1 MTLFYDFGK
10 FCKKKCLTDLV
21 KFFILTSM
29 IFCVV
34 GCNLDTVTEEK
45 NTTGTI
51 QGTVIYDNATVS
63 DYSGIQVSLF
73 SSNGLMASNNCI
85 SRTIVTKS
93 RSLESVGITNS
104 KGEYIFENV
113 PEGVYTIY
121 ASSNSST
128 QKAVATNVVVRASET
143 VTPDVLGL
151 TATGSLEGY
160 VEIDYSTDGVLG
172 LDVFIPG
179 TSFIAKV
186 DGTGYFKISNIPIDT
201 GYELYIQ
208 KGDKVLKLCSS
219 EDIDNALTNSGYLGY
234 SYLDSAELG
243 SCSIRWLGSFWEV
256 PENPELYDAYFNMID
271 NCSYIWDGNFWDS
284 FGTARGI
291 NWRGSWTS
299 HEKIH
304 YPDLY
309 DAYYNEK
316 DGCSYIYTEDGWVLL
331 AKGGADGL
339 SINWRGSYT
348 SSDNISNPQHYDA
361 YFNTTDGCSYIYNS
375 TCCRWELLVKSNN
388 GINWLGEYY
397 DSSSISNPQN
407 FDAYYDCTT
416 GCSYIYMNG
425 WWYLLAEAGRDGE
438 DGVDGVSINWRGN
451 YSSSDD
457 IYAPQYFD
465 AYYNTSDGCSYIYTW
480 GSWQLLAKAGE
491 DGVDGVNGDTGA
503 SIKWRGSYS
512 TSEAIYEPQYLDAY
526 YNSTDGCSY
535 IYTTD
540 NTWCLLARNGIDG
553 IDGTSIKWRGSFYSN
568 PNYPRLL
575 DAYYNTTDG
584 CSYIYTEDGWK
595 LLAQKG
601 DTGENGVSIKWLG
614 SYTDSSKISNPKV
627 LNAYYNTT
635 DGCSY
640 IYTGSSWQLLARKGS
655 DGATSSGDGS
665 IRWLGSFVDFNEV
678 PNPDAMDA
686 FFNETTGCSYIYNGT
701 EWILLAQSG
710 ADGAAGNDGISINWL
725 GSYANTNFIHG
736 PKYLDAYWNTT
747 ENCAYIYDG
756 EKWTVLAKGPA
767 SGGSGSTDPT
777 IGTEAGANIVGTTL
791 VSWENPQGVIR
802 IPNGVTDIA
811 EGVFYNKDDITRV
824 IIPSSVVSIGKE
836 AFYDCYNLTSVEF
849 LGPGLKIIGESAFA
863 GCENLANIVLPN
875 TLTTIG
881 IAAFMYCKNITTV
894 NIPNSV
900 VTIGND
906 AYRYCSMLRTLTIGS
921 GVTNLEEYIFGDCDT
936 LTSVTIP
943 DNVLRISVRLFVECD
958 SLSEVH
964 ASGTW
969 SDNEGNSN
977 KVITVEDLK
986 RSDYM
991 AGYSDITWT
1000 RDTN

>member
-1 MTLFYDFGK
+1 MILFYDFGK

-21 KFFILTSM
+21 KFFILASM

-128 QKAVATNVVVRASET
+128 QKAVATNVVVRSSET

-151 TATGSLEGY
+151 TATGSLRGY
-160 VEIDYSTDGVLG
+160 VKIDYSTDGVLG

-179 TSFIAKV
+179 TSFLAKV
-186 DGTGYFKISNIPIDT
+186 DRDGCFEISNIPLNT
-201 GYELYIQ
+201 GYEIYIQ
-208 KGDKVLKLCSS
+208 KGDKVLKLYST
-219 EDIDNALTNSGYLGY
+219 EDIDNAFSTSGYLGY

-243 SCSIRWLGSFWEV
+243 SDSFKWLGPWHEP
-256 PENPELYDAYFNMID
+256 PENPKLNDAYFD
-271 NCSYIWDGNFWDS
+271 YDDGCSYIWDGHEWSKLAQAGKS
-284 FGTARGI
+284 FNWIGTYDDDTEIDDPQYLDLYYNATDGTSYFYNGYSWRRLTKGI
-291 NWRGSWTS
+291 NWIGSRQYAPSW
-299 HEKIH
+299 
-304 YPDLY
+304 PNLL
-309 DAYYNEK
+309 DAYYNEN
-316 DGCSYIYTEDGWVLL
+316 DGCSYIYTSNGWELL
-331 AKGGADGL
+331 AKNGNNGTFM
-339 SINWRGSYT
+339 NWRGSYSS
-348 SSDNISNPQHYDA
+348 SSDISNPQHLDAYYNTTDGCSYIYNDYGYWELLASSGKDGRAINWIGSRDYAPYYPNILDAYYNENDGCSYIYTSNGWELLAEKGDAGVDGKSINWKGSYSYSSYISNPQLLDA
-361 YFNTTDGCSYIYNS
+361 YFNTTDGCSYIYTYS
-375 TCCRWELLVKSNN
+375 
-388 GINWLGEYY
+388 
-397 DSSSISNPQN
+397 
-407 FDAYYDCTT
+407 
-416 GCSYIYMNG
+416 G
-425 WWYLLAEAGRDGE
+425 W
-438 DGVDGVSINWRGN
+438 S
-451 YSSSDD
+451 
-457 IYAPQYFD
+457 
-465 AYYNTSDGCSYIYTW
+465 
-480 GSWQLLAKAGE
+480 LLAKK
-491 DGVDGVNGDTGA
+491 GDTGA
-503 SIKWRGSYS
+503 
-512 TSEAIYEPQYLDAY
+512 
-526 YNSTDGCSY
+526 DGK
-535 IYTTD
+535 D
-540 NTWCLLARNGIDG
+540 GKDGIDG
-553 IDGTSIKWRGSFYSN
+553 IDGMDGKDGTSINWRGSYSSASEISN
-568 PNYPRLL
+568 KKYL

-584 CSYIYTEDGWK
+584 CSYIYTGSGWQLLVQAGLDGI
-595 LLAQKG
+595 
-601 DTGENGVSIKWLG
+601 SIKWLG
-614 SYTDSSKISNPKV
+614 SYSNSSKISNPQV

-640 IYTGSSWQLLARKGS
+640 IYNGSQWELLTRKGT

-665 IRWLGSFVDFNEV
+665 IRWLGSFVNFNEV

-686 FFNETTGCSYIYNGT
+686 FFNESTGCSYIYNGT
-701 EWILLAQSG
+701 KWVLLAQ
-710 ADGAAGNDGISINWL
+710 AGLNGVSVNWL
-725 GSYANTNFIHG
+725 GSYANTNFIHE

-811 EGVFYNKDDITRV
+811 EGVFYDRYDITRV

-836 AFYDCYNLTSVEF
+836 AFASCENLTSVEF
-849 LGPGLKIIGESAFA
+849 LGPGLEIICERAFD
-863 GCENLANIVLPN
+863 GCNNLANIVLPN

-881 IAAFMYCKNITTV
+881 IAAFMDCKNITTV

-969 SDNEGNSN
+969 SDGEGNSN
-977 KVITVEDLK
+977 KVITAEDLK

>member
-21 KFFILTSM
+21 KFFILASM

-34 GCNLDTVTEEK
+34 GCNLDTVTEEKNTTGTIQK

-151 TATGSLEGY
+151 TATGSLSGQVY
-160 VEIDYSTDGVLG
+160 IDSRTDGVLG

-186 DGTGYFKISNIPIDT
+186 DEDGYFEISNIPIST

-208 KGDKVLKLCSS
+208 KGEKVLQLYDS
-219 EDIDNALTNSGYLGY
+219 EEIDFAFYYSVGLGT
-234 SYLDSAELG
+234 SYLNSAELETV
-243 SCSIRWLGSFWEV
+243 SFKWLGSFWET
-256 PENPELYDAYFNMID
+256 PENPELNNAYFN
-271 NCSYIWDGNFWDS
+271 
-284 FGTARGI
+284 
-291 NWRGSWTS
+291 
-299 HEKIH
+299 
-304 YPDLY
+304 
-309 DAYYNEK
+309 YN
-316 DGCSYIYTEDGWVLL
+316 DGCSYIWNGYYWDLL
-331 AKGGADGL
+331 AKSGEDGEDGENGL
-339 SINWRGSYT
+339 AGKSINWRGSYT
-348 SSDNISNPQHYDA
+348 SSDNISSPQYLDVYYNSTDCCSYIYDKWGRWELLAKGGRFINWVGSYSSSSEINNPQYLDAYYDITDGCSYIYDGHYWEVLAASGRDGEDGKSGKSINWIGSYTSSDNISYPQYLDA
-361 YFNTTDGCSYIYNS
+361 YFNTTDGCSYI
-375 TCCRWELLVKSNN
+375 WN
-388 GINWLGEYY
+388 GYY
-397 DSSSISNPQN
+397 WD
-407 FDAYYDCTT
+407 
-416 GCSYIYMNG
+416 
-425 WWYLLAEAGRDGE
+425 LLAKSGNDGI
-438 DGVDGVSINWRGN
+438 DGADGNDGQDGKSINWRGSF
-451 YSSSDD
+451 SSANE
-457 IYAPQYFD
+457 INNPQH
-465 AYYNTSDGCSYIYTW
+465 
-480 GSWQLLAKAGE
+480 
-491 DGVDGVNGDTGA
+491 
-503 SIKWRGSYS
+503 
-512 TSEAIYEPQYLDAY
+512 LDAY
-526 YNSTDGCSY
+526 RNSTDGCSY
-535 IYTTD
+535 IYISEGVYTPR
-540 NTWCLLARNGIDG
+540 WQLLASKGEDG
-553 IDGTSIKWRGSFYSN
+553 ASINWRGSYASSN
-568 PNYPRLL
+568 QISYPQKL
-575 DAYYNTTDG
+575 DAYYNTIDG
-584 CSYIYTEDGWK
+584 CSYIYNGSRWE

-601 DTGENGVSIKWLG
+601 DTGETGMSIKWKGNCSDL
-614 SYTDSSKISNPKV
+614 STISNPQV
-627 LNAYYNTT
+627 LDAYYNIT

-640 IYTGSSWQLLARKGS
+640 IYDGNTWHLLARKGT

-665 IRWLGSFVDFNEV
+665 IRWLGSFVNFNEV

-686 FFNETTGCSYIYNGT
+686 FFNESTGCSYIYNGT
-701 EWILLAQSG
+701 KWVLLAQ
-710 ADGAAGNDGISINWL
+710 AGLNGISINWL
-725 GSYANTNFIHG
+725 GSYANTNFIHE

>member
-151 TATGSLEGY
+151 TATNSIVGRIT
-160 VEIDYSTDGVLG
+160 IDGCVDDVLLG

-186 DGTGYFKISNIPIDT
+186 DKSGDFEISNVPAGT
-201 GYELYIQ
+201 GYELYMQ
-208 KGDKVLKLCSS
+208 KGEKVIFLASGLEVYPGDYYSS
-219 EDIDNALTNSGYLGY
+219 CGIGTIS
-234 SYLDSAELG
+234 LDSTVFETRSAFVWHG
-243 SCSIRWLGSFWEV
+243 TYR
-256 PENPELYDAYFNMID
+256 PENPQENDAYFN
-271 NCSYIWDGNFWDS
+271 
-284 FGTARGI
+284 T
-291 NWRGSWTS
+291 
-299 HEKIH
+299 E
-304 YPDLY
+304 
-309 DAYYNEK
+309 
-316 DGCSYIYTEDGWVLL
+316 DGCSYIWNGYYWNLLAQAGRDGEDGE
-331 AKGGADGL
+331 DGV
-339 SINWRGSYT
+339 SINWLGSYT
-348 SSDNISNPQHYDA
+348 SSDNISNPQDYDA
-361 YFNTTDGCSYIYNS
+361 YYNSTDGCSYIWKWGH
-375 TCCRWELLVKSNN
+375 WELLVKSNN

-416 GCSYIYMNG
+416 GCSYIYTNG
-425 WWYLLAEAGRDGE
+425 SWYLLAEAGR

-465 AYYNTSDGCSYIYTW
+465 AYYNTSNGCSYIYTW

-640 IYTGSSWQLLARKGS
+640 IYTGSSWHLLARKGT

-665 IRWLGSFVDFNEV
+665 IRWLGSFVNFNEV

-686 FFNETTGCSYIYNGT
+686 FFNESTGCSYIYNGT
-701 EWILLAQSG
+701 KWVLLAQ
-710 ADGAAGNDGISINWL
+710 AGLNGISINWL
-725 GSYANTNFIHG
+725 GSYANTNFIHE

>member
-1 MTLFYDFGK
+1 MALVY
-10 FCKKKCLTDLV
+10 DLV
-21 KFFILTSM
+21 KNCKVKSFACFVTICIVTSM
-29 IFCVV
+29 IFCIV
-34 GCNLDTVTEEK
+34 GCKDPVPVELE
-45 NTTGTI
+45 TTGTI
-51 QGTVIYDNATVS
+51 QGTVIYNNATVS

-73 SSNGLMASNNCI
+73 SSNGLMSSKNCV
-85 SRTIVTKS
+85 SKTIATTITS
-93 RSLESVGITNS
+93 RSLESVGITNV
-104 KGEYIFENV
+104 KGEYVFENV

-151 TATGSLEGY
+151 TATNSIVGRIT
-160 VEIDYSTDGVLG
+160 IDGCVDDVLLG

-186 DGTGYFKISNIPIDT
+186 DKSGHFEISNVPAGT
-201 GYELYIQ
+201 GYELYMQ
-208 KGDKVLKLCSS
+208 KGEKVIFLASGLEVYPGDYYSS
-219 EDIDNALTNSGYLGY
+219 CGIGTIS
-234 SYLDSAELG
+234 LDSTVFETRSAFVWHG
-243 SCSIRWLGSFWEV
+243 TYR
-256 PENPELYDAYFNMID
+256 PENPQENDAYFNTED
-271 NCSYIWDGNFWDS
+271 GCSYIWNGYYWNLLAQAGRDGKDGKDGVDGKDGKS
-284 FGTARGI
+284 I
-291 NWRGSWTS
+291 NWLGSYFDSSYIEDPQWG
-299 HEKIH
+299 
-304 YPDLY
+304 
-309 DAYYNEK
+309 DAYYNYE
-316 DGCSYIYTEDGWVLL
+316 DGCSYIYYFDNWQLL
-331 AKGGADGL
+331 VKSESD
-339 SINWRGSYT
+339 INWRGSYYDP
-348 SSDNISNPQHYDA
+348 SYISDPKMMDA
-361 YFNTTDGCSYIYNS
+361 YYNHEDGCSYIYI
-375 TCCRWELLVKSNN
+375 W
-388 GINWLGEYY
+388 GE
-397 DSSSISNPQN
+397 
-407 FDAYYDCTT
+407 
-416 GCSYIYMNG
+416 
-425 WWYLLAEAGRDGE
+425 WKLLAKAGE
-438 DGVDGVSINWRGN
+438 DAVSINWRGN

-640 IYTGSSWQLLARKGS
+640 IYTGSSWQLLARKGT

-678 PNPDAMDA
+678 SNPVAMDA
-686 FFNETTGCSYIYNGT
+686 FFNATDGCSYIYNGT

-725 GSYANTNFIHG
+725 GSFANTNFIHE

-791 VSWENPQGVIR
+791 MSWDNAEGVIR

-811 EGVFYNKDDITRV
+811 EEVFYDNRKITRV
-824 IIPSSVVSIGKE
+824 IIPSSVVNIGE
-836 AFYDCYNLTSVEF
+836 YAFYNCEKITSVEF
-849 LGPGLKIIGESAFA
+849 LGPGLENIGEYAFKD
-863 GCENLANIVLPN
+863 CENLAYMTLPS
-875 TLTTIG
+875 TLKVIG
-881 IAAFMYCKNITTV
+881 KEAFQNCSITTV
-894 NIPNSV
+894 DIPDSVLSIGEGAFRYCELLRNIS
-900 VTIGND
+900 IGN
-906 AYRYCSMLRTLTIGS
+906 SIN
-921 GVTNLEEYIFGDCDT
+921 NLEQYVFADCDS
-936 LTSVTIP
+936 LINITIP
-943 DNVLRISVRLFVECD
+943 ENVLTISVRLFIYCD
-958 SLSEVH
+958 SLSNLEI
-964 ASGTW
+964 SGVWNCNDGQT
-969 SDNEGNSN
+969 N
-977 KVITVEDLK
+977 KTILIEDLQ
-986 RSDYM
+986 RDS
-991 AGYSDITWT
+991 YSDGYYDYTWT

>member
-1 MTLFYDFGK
+1 MTLFYDFRK

-160 VEIDYSTDGVLG
+160 VEIDYSIDGVLG

-186 DGTGYFKISNIPIDT
+186 DRDGCFQISNIPLNT
-201 GYELYIQ
+201 GYEIYIQ
-208 KGDKVLKLCSS
+208 KGDKVLKLYST
-219 EDIDNALTNSGYLGY
+219 EDIDNAFSTSGYLGY
-234 SYLDSAELG
+234 SYLDSAELT
-243 SCSIRWLGSFWEV
+243 SNSFKWLGCFGET
-256 PENPELYDAYFNMID
+256 PENPELNNAYFNYND
-271 NCSYIWDGNFWDS
+271 GCSYIWNGYYWDLLAQAGRDGEDGKTF
-284 FGTARGI
+284 
-291 NWRGSWTS
+291 NWIGSYYD
-299 HEKIH
+299 EADI
-304 YPDLY
+304 YDPQYLDLY
-309 DAYYNEK
+309 YNRT
-316 DGCSYIYTEDGWVLL
+316 DGCSYIYIGNYWMPVMKGIKWRGTCYSAGEISNPQPLDVYYNIHDGCSYIYIENEWEIL
-331 AKGGADGL
+331 AKAGNEGR
-339 SINWRGSYT
+339 SINWRGSYSS
-348 SSDNISNPQHYDA
+348 SSDISNPQ
-361 YFNTTDGCSYIYNS
+361 
-375 TCCRWELLVKSNN
+375 
-388 GINWLGEYY
+388 
-397 DSSSISNPQN
+397 P
-407 FDAYYDCTT
+407 
-416 GCSYIYMNG
+416 
-425 WWYLLAEAGRDGE
+425 
-438 DGVDGVSINWRGN
+438 
-451 YSSSDD
+451 
-457 IYAPQYFD
+457 
-465 AYYNTSDGCSYIYTW
+465 
-480 GSWQLLAKAGE
+480 
-491 DGVDGVNGDTGA
+491 
-503 SIKWRGSYS
+503 
-512 TSEAIYEPQYLDAY
+512 
-526 YNSTDGCSY
+526 
-535 IYTTD
+535 
-540 NTWCLLARNGIDG
+540 
-553 IDGTSIKWRGSFYSN
+553 
-568 PNYPRLL
+568 L

-584 CSYIYTEDGWK
+584 CSYIYTDYYRWH
-595 LLAQKG
+595 LLAKGGTSINWIGSYYYVPSSPDILDAYYNEQDGCSYIYTSNGWELLAEKG
-601 DTGENGVSIKWLG
+601 DDGIDGKSINWKGSYANSSYIHNPQLLDAYFNTTDGCSYIYTSSGWSLLAKKGDSGADGKDGIDGVDGKDGTSINWRGSYSSASEISNKKYLDAYYNTTDGCSYIYTGYSWQILVQAGADGVSIKWLG

-640 IYTGSSWQLLARKGS
+640 IYTGSSWELLARKGT

-665 IRWLGSFVDFNEV
+665 IRWLGSFVNFNEV

-725 GSYANTNFIHG
+725 GSYANTNFIHE

-791 VSWENPQGVIR
+791 MSWDNAEGVIR

-811 EGVFYNKDDITRV
+811 EEVFYKNSKITRV
-824 IIPSSVVSIGKE
+824 IIPSSVVSIGVY
-836 AFYDCYNLTSVEF
+836 AFAQCSKLTSVEF
-849 LGPGLKIIGESAFA
+849 LGPGLEIIGAYAFNDCDNLAYITLPSTLQVIGDHAFA
-863 GCENLANIVLPN
+863 SDPLLTTANIPD
-875 TLTTIG
+875 
-881 IAAFMYCKNITTV
+881 
-894 NIPNSV
+894 SV
-900 VTIGND
+900 TSLGKE
-906 AYRYCSMLRTLTIGS
+906 AYYGCTMLRNLSIGS
-921 GVTNLEEYIFGDCDT
+921 GLTELKYRTFYNCDALVSVVIPDTVISINNTVFTNCDNINELGITVGTWKLSGVYSGTATNL
-936 LTSVTIP
+936 TI
-943 DNVLRISVRLFVECD
+943 
-958 SLSEVH
+958 
-964 ASGTW
+964 
-969 SDNEGNSN
+969 
-977 KVITVEDLK
+977 EDLQY
-986 RSDYM
+986 SN
-991 AGYSDITWT
+991 AGYSSTWT